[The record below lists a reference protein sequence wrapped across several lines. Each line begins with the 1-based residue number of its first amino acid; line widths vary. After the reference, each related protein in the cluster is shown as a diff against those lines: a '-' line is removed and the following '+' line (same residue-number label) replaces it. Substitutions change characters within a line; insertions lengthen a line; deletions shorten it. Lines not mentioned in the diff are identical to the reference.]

1 VSYGTARFGS
11 ESSGRVTDLLLS
23 WGAGDESALT
33 QLVPLV
39 FDELRR
45 LAHRHMRSQREGH
58 VLQTTALVN
67 EVYVRLIDLSRVKW
81 QDRGHFLAMASRLM
95 RRVLIDFA
103 RASAATKRGGGT
115 VLVSLDETVVG
126 PVGPGADLVAL
137 DDALQELAKVEPR
150 RSQVVE
156 MKFFGGLTIDEIAD
170 ALGVSPQT
178 VLRDWRLATVWLL
191 GELTREASPDD

>member
-1 VSYGTARFGS
+1 ML
-11 ESSGRVTDLLLS
+11 SGPLHTGPEPSRRVTDLLLS

-103 RASAATKRGGGT
+103 RASAATKRGGTT
-115 VLVSLDETVVG
+115 VFVSLDEAAVG

-137 DDALQELAKVEPR
+137 DDALQALAKVEPR

-156 MKFFGGLTIDEIAD
+156 MKFFGGLTIDETAD

-178 VLRDWRLATVWLL
+178 VLRDWRLAKVWLL
-191 GELTREASPDD
+191 RELTRKANADD

>member
-1 VSYGTARFGS
+1 MSDGAASAGS
-11 ESSGRVTDLLLS
+11 ESSRRVTDLLLS

-45 LAHRHMRSQREGH
+45 LAHRHMRSQRDGH

-103 RASAATKRGGGT
+103 RASAAAKRGGGN
-115 VLVSLDETVVG
+115 VFVSLDETVVG
-126 PVGPGADLVAL
+126 PLGPGADLIAL
-137 DDALQELAKVEPR
+137 DDALQALATIEPR
-150 RSQVVE
+150 RSRVVE
-156 MKFFGGLTIDEIAD
+156 MKFFGGLTIDETAD

-178 VLRDWRLATVWLL
+178 VLRDWRLAKVWLL
-191 GELTREASPDD
+191 RELTREAGQ